1 MAQRF
6 TVKQIAAQA
15 GISTATVD
23 RVLNRRPGVHA
34 QTRLRVDHAIAELEQ
49 ESLSLPALAKD
60 KVEPAVNAS
69 DKDAF
74 ATVSSW
80 VRGQMRE
87 GGRYEHVT
95 PSERTRVNERLD
107 EMTGLFEQAPA
118 VDRMSDEQKLRMFNS
133 QEEVNAIL
141 AKRDN
146 ERLVCKNVKPIGSH
160 IPVRQCMTAG
170 ELEARRRAD
179 DQYLRRTQQTPQ
191 HKSDRT

>member
-1 MAQRF
+1 M
-6 TVKQIAAQA
+6 KPSWIAALLVA
-15 GISTATVD
+15 FLA
-23 RVLNRRPGVHA
+23 
-34 QTRLRVDHAIAELEQ
+34 
-49 ESLSLPALAKD
+49 LPALAKD